1 MKKND
6 DPAPTQ
12 TSVASNTV
20 LMHVGMTLR
29 QAEKLLIVA
38 TLQHTEGNVREAARI
53 LGIDRSTLYEKMK
66 LYAIVEWTRKR
77 RKGVGKPPEQI
88 LLDVR
93 G

>member
-20 LMHVGMTLR
+20 LIHVGMTLR

-38 TLQHTEGNVREAARI
+38 TIQHTEGNVREAARI
-53 LGIDRSTLYEKMK
+53 LGIDRSTLYEKTK
-66 LYAIVEWTRKR
+66 LYAILEWTRER
-77 RKGVGKPPEQI
+77 RKEVGKPHEE
-88 LLDVR
+88 R
-93 G
+93 

>member
-38 TLQHTEGNVREAARI
+38 TLKHTEGNVREAARI
-53 LGIDRSTLYEKMK
+53 LGIDRSTLYEKTK
-66 LYAIVEWTRKR
+66 LYAIVEWTRER
-77 RKGVGKPPEQI
+77 RKRVGKPPEE
-88 LLDVR
+88 R
-93 G
+93 